1 MAGKTWAMPDG
12 IYTALVTPFTADG
25 AVDRAAWRRLLQ
37 RQVDGGV
44 AGVVPVGCTGEAAVL
59 TRDEREWLVRA
70 AVEVCRGR
78 CAVVA
83 GSGSNCTRES
93 IALTRDVKAWGADA
107 AMLISPYYNKP
118 QQAGLLAHYRAIARA
133 VDIPQVIYNV
143 PGRTAVNILPET
155 VAQLAAEPNI
165 VALKEASGNLTQIEE
180 AIARC
185 DLKVYSGDDGL
196 NFNVFGLGGA
206 GAISVV
212 SNLLPGRLSR
222 LWRAFAAGDLNRAW
236 PLARSLDP
244 VCTACFLETN
254 PVPVKE
260 LLSMAGLCR
269 RDPRLPLV
277 PVSEKTLTR
286 LVQFYEGTLA
296 ALLEEDLVGGR
307 DGGNGA

>member
-1 MAGKTWAMPDG
+1 MAEKTWVMPDG
-12 IYTALVTPFTADG
+12 IYTAMVTPFAADG
-25 AVDRAAWRRLLQ
+25 SVDRAAWHRLVQ
-37 RQVDGGV
+37 RQIDGGV
-44 AGVVPVGCTGEAAVL
+44 AGVVPIGCTGEAAVL
-59 TRDEREWLVRA
+59 SRDEREWLVRS
-70 AVEVCRGR
+70 AVEMCAGR

-133 VDIPQVIYNV
+133 VSIPQVIYNV

-165 VALKEASGNLTQIEE
+165 VALKEASGNLAQIEE

-196 NFNVFGLGGA
+196 NFPIFGLGAA

-212 SNLLPGRLSR
+212 SNLLPGTLTR
-222 LWRAFAAGDLNRAW
+222 LWKCFTAGDLNRAW
-236 PLARSLDP
+236 PVARTLDP
-244 VCTACFLETN
+244 VCTACFVETN

-260 LLSMAGLCR
+260 LLSLAGLCR

-277 PVSEKTLTR
+277 PVSEKSLTR
-286 LVQFYEGTLA
+286 LVQFYESTLG
-296 ALLEEDLVGGR
+296 ALLASDLETQDR
-307 DGGNGA
+307 EAGA